1 MTSLDKLLSNA
12 SSSLSKHE
20 PEISGKLSK
29 LAGFLADDLLRMLCQ
44 CNGFYA
50 LESALH
56 VFPTHSSQQE
66 VGLDDWNEN
75 ALWRNAYKGLTDGCL
90 FFAEDVFGGQFCIK
104 DNQVY
109 TFDPETGALDYLADD
124 MEGWAKAIIDN
135 YEVLTGY
142 PLAHQWQKQNGQI
155 PAKKRL
161 LPKMPF
167 VAGGEFKLDNL
178 YLADAVEGMRFRAD
192 IANQIKDLPDGVQIK
207 FNVTDG
213 RNQSSTVGRI
223 SAA

>member
-12 SSSLSKHE
+12 SSSLSEHE
-20 PEISGKLSK
+20 PEISGKLRS
-29 LAGFLADDLLRMLCQ
+29 LAGSLKDDLLRMLRQ
-44 CNGFYA
+44 RNGFYV

-56 VFPTHSSQQE
+56 VFPTHSSPQE
-66 VGLDDWNEN
+66 IGLDDWNEN
-75 ALWRNAYKGLTDGCL
+75 ALWRNAYKELAEGCL

-104 DNQVY
+104 DNLIY

-124 MEGWAKAIIDN
+124 MEGWAKVILSD

-142 PLAHQWQKQNGQI
+142 LLAHQWQQQNGQL
-155 PAKKRL
+155 PTKKRL

-178 YLADAVEGMRFRAD
+178 YLTDAVEGMRFRAD
-192 IANQIKDLPDGVQIK
+192 IAYQIKDLPDGAQIK
-207 FNVTDG
+207 FNVTD
-213 RNQSSTVGRI
+213 
-223 SAA
+223 